1 MTDAEPVEPGE
12 RMAVRRIQRRVRI
25 LLGVTLAVYVV
36 FAAWVLL
43 GPGLGI
49 MTTNPGEPQAI
60 ALYLAFVALAAAP
73 LALRFLY
80 SRYLV
85 ASLTRMA
92 GALRL
97 ARDQARQGHRAKAD
111 FLATMSHEI
120 RTPMNAVIGFAEL
133 LDKTTLDGT
142 QAEYVKAIRES
153 GTHLLSVINDVLD
166 YSKIEAGRIELD
178 EKAFEVVPLVHS
190 CLRALS
196 VQAESKGLR
205 MRFERRGTTPQAL
218 FGDAPRLRQV
228 LLNLLSNAVK
238 FTDEGEVVVTL
249 SATTERDGRHL
260 VRFEVRDTGIGI
272 APSEVPRLF
281 QAFTQ
286 ADSSPTRRQ
295 TGTGLGLAISRR
307 LCELMGGSLTVVSEE
322 GIGSTFTASIRAASA
337 PVPPQTRREQAD
349 PLKGLRLLVVE
360 DNAMNRTILARNA
373 QSWGMRVRA
382 TDDPHE
388 ALGWLRAGDPFDIAI
403 VDQRMPVM
411 DGIRVAK
418 AIRAV
423 GRTIPILLATS
434 AHELP
439 QTGRERL
446 FAGLIRKPFLA
457 AQLLEALREA
467 AEGMTQA
474 APPAPAPPAAE
485 PEPGH
490 NGVNGHL
497 RILLVEDNEMNR
509 RLALKVLE
517 TLGHKA
523 DVAENGAQAL
533 DAVLAQPRDVVLMDV
548 HMPVLDGIQATR
560 AICRKMPRGKRPYII
575 GLSANAL
582 AGERERCLGAGMD
595 EYIPKPMDQE
605 KLAALLATVERRKRR
620 GGKTG

>member
-1 MTDAEPVEPGE
+1 VTEAEAAEPGE
-12 RMAVRRIQRRVRI
+12 RMAVRRIQRRVRV
-25 LLGVTLAVYVV
+25 LLGVTLLVYVA
-36 FAAWVLL
+36 FASWVLL
-43 GPGLGI
+43 GPGLAI

-133 LDKTTLDGT
+133 LDKTTLDRT
-142 QAEYVKAIRES
+142 QTEYVKAIRES

-205 MRFERRGTTPQAL
+205 LRLERRGTTPQAL

-238 FTDEGEVVVTL
+238 FTDEGEVVVSL
-249 SATTERDGRHL
+249 SSTTERDGRHL
-260 VRFEVRDTGIGI
+260 LRFEVRDTGIGI
-272 APSEVPRLF
+272 APSELPRLF

-295 TGTGLGLAISRR
+295 AGTGLGLAISRR
-307 LCELMGGSLTVVSEE
+307 LCELMGGSLTVTSEE
-322 GIGSTFTASIRAASA
+322 GIGSTFTATIRAASA

-349 PLKGLRLLVVE
+349 PLKGLRLLVVD

-388 ALGWLRAGDPFDIAI
+388 ALGWLRAGDPFDLAI

-411 DGIRVAK
+411 DGVRVAK
-418 AIRAV
+418 AMRAV
-423 GRTIPILLATS
+423 GRSLPILLATS

-439 QTGRERL
+439 PTGGDRL

-467 AEGMTQA
+467 AAGSAA
-474 APPAPAPPAAE
+474 APPPVLPAA
-485 PEPGH
+485 PEPAAA
-490 NGVNGHL
+490 NGHL

-517 TLGHKA
+517 TLGHHA

-560 AICRKMPRGKRPYII
+560 AICRKVPRGKRPYII

-605 KLAALLATVERRKRR
+605 KLAALLATVERRKKRL
-620 GGKTG
+620 GKTG